1 MKKIL
6 TILFFIFSV
15 SEVSASIKEKIIKN
29 LKNTNNL
36 SFNFEQNINDKI
48 ESGNC
53 ILSFPKK
60 FFVNIIYQIKKF

>member
-60 FFVNIIYQIKKF
+60 IFCK